1 LGHKQKGRKET
12 LQQEE
17 ALQEVPI
24 IESSQLSTKM
34 GEATKKNS
42 WVDKDLTK
50 SPKKKCFQEN
60 RAILN
65 AKKNTTTNTWVQED
79 LSKFPQTRR
88 H

>member
-1 LGHKQKGRKET
+1 MGHKEKGRKET

-24 IESSQLSTKM
+24 IESSQLSTKK

-60 RAILN
+60 RAIWN
-65 AKKNTTTNTWVQED
+65 AKKNTATNTRVEEE
-79 LSKFPQTRR
+79 LSKFPKTRS